1 MPLSETILVIMGLLA
16 LAMVAAGVCRNLP
29 IPDTVFLV
37 LLGMLL
43 AWLAQR
49 VPQFEAL
56 QEFSLTPDLVF
67 FVFLPALIFESAL
80 NLDARQ
86 LMKDIGPIMVLAVIA
101 LLISTAII
109 GLGVWKILGV
119 ELVVALLF
127 GALIAATDPVA
138 VVALFKELG
147 APVRLMTLVEGESL
161 FNDATAI
168 VLFHILLGIV
178 ATASGF
184 GVADVGPAIVE
195 FLRVFFGGIAVGAV
209 VGFGISELMRRID
222 SGHMAILVMSLVMAY
237 VSFVTAEHLLH
248 VSGVMAAVSAALAM
262 GAYGVTR
269 IPPSAMKLTYETWEV
284 IALICNSL
292 LFLMVGLSVDV
303 GVVADLFL
311 EIIVVSLLV
320 IAARA
325 LSVYSF
331 VPITT
336 RLFKLPVVNM
346 GERHIM
352 WWGGLKGGLAIAI
365 VLSIPDDL
373 PGKQFLVQLTLGVVM
388 FTLLV
393 NAPTIRPL
401 IRFLG
406 IDRLTEEEQA
416 ELRRGLI
423 AGRTEAHT
431 MIESLHSAELISE
444 GSYSALAERLE
455 STFEVQAAERI
466 QRAGLRHAHLE
477 ALRIELDELEHLFEI
492 GLIKEYTYLDLRA
505 TLRRDREHWME
516 PDAQDVNVQRR
527 LNPFHRLEQ
536 ALIRR
541 FREVNWAA
549 PLLAY
554 YQGLRISQR
563 LQRDIAGIITSS
575 IVVQQVLEHP
585 ELDPEHRKAVAEV
598 YRDRRDRRKDR
609 VEQIQREFPSF
620 YENFEH
626 RLYAGAALE
635 NALHKI
641 EEEHHSGDLGAK
653 AYILIERRIEE
664 AIHHLPA
671 LSSATS
677 ELKPSDLIKR
687 VPMFSGLSEE
697 ALQHLAARAQQVTF
711 LPDDVVIGQDDR
723 GNALYIIMQGAVS
736 VHRREAGREEKK
748 LADLTVGDFFGEAAL
763 LGDDV
768 RTASVRAQTPLTL
781 LRLTRRDVIELAQE
795 NAEFDRHLR
804 EANAQRS

>member
-1 MPLSETILVIMGLLA
+1 MGLLA

-29 IPDTVFLV
+29 IPFTVFLV
-37 LLGMLL
+37 VLGMLL

-49 VPQFEAL
+49 VPQLSAL
-56 QEFSLTPDLVF
+56 QGFSLTPDLVF

-86 LMKDIGPIMVLAVIA
+86 LMKDIAPIMVLAVIA
-101 LLISTAII
+101 LLISTAVI
-109 GLGVWKILGV
+109 GIGVWKILGV

-138 VVALFKELG
+138 VVSLFKELG

-184 GVADVGPAIVE
+184 GVADVGPAVVE
-195 FLRVFFGGIAVGAV
+195 FFRVFFGGIAVGAV

-292 LFLMVGLSVDV
+292 LFLMVGLSVDI
-303 GVVADLFL
+303 GVVSDLFL
-311 EIIVVSLLV
+311 EIIVVAILV

-325 LSVYSF
+325 LSVYTF
-331 VPITT
+331 VPTT
-336 RLFKLPVVNM
+336 ARLFKLPMVNT

-365 VLSIPDDL
+365 VLSIPEDL

-416 ELRRGLI
+416 ELRRGLL
-423 AGRTEAHT
+423 AGKSEAHG
-431 MIESLHSAELISE
+431 MLDSLHAAELISA
-444 GSYSALAERLE
+444 GSYTALTERLQD
-455 STFEVQAAERI
+455 TFEAEPAENVTRV
-466 QRAGLRHAHLE
+466 GLRHAHLE
-477 ALRIELDELEHLFEI
+477 ALRIELDELEHLFDI

-505 TLRRDREHWME
+505 TLRRDREHWM
-516 PDAQDVNVQRR
+516 DSGAQEADDLSA
-527 LNPFHRLEQ
+527 LNPFQRLEQ
-536 ALIRR
+536 SLIRR
-541 FREVNWAA
+541 LREANWAA
-549 PLLAY
+549 RLLAF
-554 YQGLRISQR
+554 YQGVRISQR
-563 LQRDIAGIITSS
+563 LQRDIAGIITAS
-575 IVVQQVLEHP
+575 VVVEQINDHP
-585 ELDPEHRKAVAEV
+585 GLDAEHRSNVAEI
-598 YRDRRDRRKDR
+598 YRGRRDRRRSR
-609 VEQIQREFPSF
+609 VEQIHREFPSF
-620 YENFEH
+620 YENFEQ

-653 AYILIERRIEE
+653 AFVLLERRIEE
-664 AIHHLPA
+664 ALHGLPA
-671 LSSATS
+671 LRSATS
-677 ELKPSDLIKR
+677 ELKASDLIKR
-687 VPMFSGLSEE
+687 VPMFSELSEDG
-697 ALQHLAARAQQVTF
+697 LQHLAAKAQQVTF
-711 LPDDVVIGQDDR
+711 LPDDVVIGQDER
-723 GNALYIIMQGAVS
+723 GNALYIIVQGNVS
-736 VHRREAGREEKK
+736 VHRRDTAGEDKQ
-748 LADLTVGDFFGEAAL
+748 LAELTVGDFFGEAAL

-768 RTASVRAQTPLTL
+768 RTATVLAQTPLTL
-781 LRLTRRDVIELAQE
+781 LRLTRRDVIELAEE
-795 NAEFDRHLR
+795 NTEFNRHLR
-804 EANAQRS
+804 EVNDQRH